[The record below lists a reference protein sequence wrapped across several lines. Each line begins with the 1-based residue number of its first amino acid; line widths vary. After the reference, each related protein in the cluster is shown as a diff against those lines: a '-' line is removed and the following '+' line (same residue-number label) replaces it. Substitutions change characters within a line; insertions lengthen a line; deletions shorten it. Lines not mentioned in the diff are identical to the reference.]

1 MKNLQIN
8 ARKTSPQGNGISGI
22 LFNILLENAVRR
34 AKVKVIQ
41 NKPQIL
47 HPYSEEKKVS
57 LPEEMIWTDD
67 YDILSTDQSEK
78 T

>member
-22 LFNILLENAVRR
+22 LFNISLENAVRR
-34 AKVKVIQ
+34 AKAIVIQ

-47 HPYSEEKKVS
+47 LLFRSEGQFTRIND
-57 LPEEMIWTDD
+57 LD
-67 YDILSTDQSEK
+67 
-78 T
+78 